1 MQYRF
6 PLGGLLLLLLL
17 SNTSLITFQL
27 AKLSFFLVRF
37 PTDFRSGNLVIFIL
51 FLLLF
56 DLNLQRLDFL
66 QQIWQEESYLGDLQC
81 QAGQVPRPT
90 HQQMCSTRRTLK
102 EHCVFIFFLC
112 LLFWYLSLSLYL
124 YLYFPPGCRGRCRW
138 WPPNR
143 WLGSTSGLGPWH
155 ILFSGTW
162 ILNNW

>member
-138 WPPNR
+138 
-143 WLGSTSGLGPWH
+143 
-155 ILFSGTW
+155 
-162 ILNNW
+162 